1 MKIKSSISD
10 KLSFRSLFACLIP
23 ILATSP
29 AAVAA
34 PSSIVRA
41 SVADN
46 GQEGNNSSSTYF
58 GPTLSANG
66 RYVVFKSD
74 ASNLVPGDNNGLA
87 DVFVRDLKKGTT
99 QRVSV
104 SAAGT
109 DSNGDSYAFALSSD
123 GRYVAFS
130 SGASNL
136 VEGDA
141 NGVYDVFV
149 RDLKIGVTQRV
160 SVDSNEKEADG
171 GSYEASVSA
180 NGLYVVFNSSAGNL
194 VPGDDN
200 ETTDVFVRDLKTG
213 ITVRA
218 SVDSAGTGGNS
229 YSQDPVISANGRF
242 VAFSSGSDNLVPN
255 DTNGLAD
262 IFVHDLKTGETKRAS
277 VNSAGGEASGAGYAP
292 SEYCGGASE
301 YVLSSYQPS
310 ISRYGRFVAF
320 ASGAC
325 NLVEGDHNADI
336 VEGSYNGADIFVH
349 DFKTGK
355 TTRVSVDSAEGEFKG
370 YSVLPTISANGRF
383 VAFTSDYGGA
393 YNEWG
398 YLTTNVV
405 VHDRKTGT
413 TEVVSVD
420 PKAANSNYFGSYGA
434 PAFATARPIS
444 FASDSSNLV
453 PGDNNDSDDV
463 FVSRRW

>member
-1 MKIKSSISD
+1 MKTKSSVSG
-10 KLSFRSLFACLIP
+10 KLPVLSLFACLIP
-23 ILATSP
+23 ALTASP
-29 AAVAA
+29 STFAA
-34 PSSIVRA
+34 PPSVVRA
-41 SVADN
+41 SVAGN

-66 RYVVFKSD
+66 RFVVFISD

-87 DVFVRDLKKGTT
+87 DIFVRDFKKGAT

-104 SAAGT
+104 SSAGT
-109 DSNGDSYAFALSSD
+109 ESNGGSYAFALSSD

-136 VEGDA
+136 VEGDD

-160 SVDSNEKEADG
+160 SVDSNGKEADG
-171 GSYEASVSA
+171 GSYEASISA
-180 NGLYVVFNSSAGNL
+180 NGRFVVFNSSAGNL

-213 ITVRA
+213 VTIRA
-218 SVDSAGTGGNS
+218 SVDSAGIGGNS
-229 YSQDPVISANGRF
+229 YSQDSVISANGRF
-242 VAFSSGSDNLVPN
+242 VAFSSASDNLVPG

-277 VNSAGGEASGAGYAP
+277 VNSAGKEASGAGYDP
-292 SEYCGGASE
+292 GEYCSGASE

-310 ISRYGRFVAF
+310 ISRNGRFVAF

-336 VEGSYNGADIFVH
+336 VDSLYNGADIFVH
-349 DFKTGK
+349 DFKTGE
-355 TTRVSVDSAEGEFKG
+355 TTRVSVDSSGGEFKG
-370 YSVLPTISANGRF
+370 YSALPAISANGRF

-413 TEVVSVD
+413 TEVVSAD
-420 PKAANSNYFGSYGA
+420 PKAANSGYFGSYG
-434 PAFATARPIS
+434 PSVSSTGRFIS
-444 FASDSSNLV
+444 FTSDSSNLV
-453 PGDNNDSDDV
+453 PGDNNNAYDV